1 MNDDF
6 SLLSYD
12 YTLPQ
17 ENIAQHPSRQRDGS
31 KLLVFDRVAA
41 NEPDTA
47 GDAIQHKQF
56 SDILHYFG
64 EDDILVLNDTK
75 VFPARLQG
83 RKATGGKVELFLL
96 SFPRKI
102 GTNPACPEQC
112 TARAD
117 ALIKSSRKPSQ
128 GATIAIAEELTCII
142 EKHLDNGHVA
152 ILLEYP
158 KHRSLL
164 DILGKYGSVPLPPY
178 IERASGTSENDRN
191 RYQTVY
197 ARNTGA
203 VAAPTAG
210 LHFTEPIL
218 DRLRQRGITITS
230 LTLHVGYGTF
240 APVRTEAIKEHAI
253 HSEYISIPRK
263 TADSINA
270 AKQRGGR
277 VWAVGTTTVR
287 ALEYSGDGNGKVTSL
302 DGWCDLYIFPGYNFK
317 VIDNLITNFHLPK
330 SSLLFLV
337 SALCGRKQL
346 LHCYDEAI
354 ARGYRFYSYGD
365 AMAIIA

>member
-17 ENIAQHPSRQRDGS
+17 ENIAQHPCRQRDGS
-31 KLLVFDRVAA
+31 KLLVFDRAA
-41 NEPDTA
+41 GNDPDAA

-64 EDDILVLNDTK
+64 KDDILVLNDTK

-83 RKATGGKVELFLL
+83 RKETGGKVELFLL
-96 SFPRKI
+96 NFPREN
-102 GTNPACPEQC
+102 GTNPTCPDQRI
-112 TARAD
+112 ARAE
-117 ALIKSSRKPSQ
+117 ALLKSSRKPPQ
-128 GATIAIAEELTCII
+128 GAAVPIDEELTCII
-142 EKHLDNGHVA
+142 EKHLDSGHVA
-152 ILLEYP
+152 IRLEYP

-164 DILGKYGSVPLPPY
+164 DILGNCGSVPLPPY

-218 DRLRQRGITITS
+218 DTLRQRGVTITS

-253 HSEYISIPRK
+253 HSEFISIPQEA
-263 TADSINA
+263 ADSINT
-270 AKQRGGR
+270 AKRRGGK

-287 ALEYSGDGNGKVTSL
+287 ALEYSGGNDGKVTSL
-302 DGWCDLYIFPGYNFK
+302 DGWCDLYIIPGYSFK

-354 ARGYRFYSYGD
+354 AHNYRFYSYGD
-365 AMAIIA
+365 AMAILT